1 MMKFEVLIIGSD
13 INAYFMAR
21 NFHEEYGIKC
31 HIIAKF
37 LMAFT
42 ARSNIC
48 DIEYEP
54 ALWEPQVFLS
64 KLLEYGKKRREV
76 IGDVPIILVGTND
89 TYVRLI
95 IENAETLKQYYTFNY
110 VDLPLF
116 NSLSLKDKFYT
127 KYQGHNIEFP
137 KTYIF
142 DCKENI
148 ENIEKDKINS
158 FKFPVIVKAGNG
170 VEYFKHE
177 FEGQAKVY
185 KLQTIEEI
193 IETIKKITEAGYT
206 DNLIIQEYIPGDET
220 YLFDAVLYSNTKG
233 KVEFM
238 TFAQIGLQERTITGV
253 GNCTVLINGY
263 NQYGK
268 YQNIVKNLKEFAEK
282 IGYKGPGEFDLKYD
296 SRDGKYKV
304 LEINPRQGRSS
315 YYSTAVGCNIAKYL
329 VDDLIYKKHK
339 KFKMADKQV
348 ALSFVPMSVINTYI
362 DNKEY
367 VKKFKKLKREKCLID
382 PLKYSKDMS
391 FKRCIWLFKRALN
404 YNRKYKNNKW

>member
-1 MMKFEVLIIGSD
+1 MKKFDVLIIGSD

-21 NFHEEYGIKC
+21 NFYEEYGIKS

-37 LMAFT
+37 PMSFT
-42 ARSNIC
+42 LTSKIC
-48 DIEYEP
+48 EIEYEP
-54 ALWEPQVFLS
+54 NLWETKIFLNR
-64 KLLEYGKKRREV
+64 LIEYGKLTRKSVGE
-76 IGDVPIILVGTND
+76 IPIILIGTND

-95 IENAETLKQYYTFNY
+95 VENAEILKQYFVFNY
-110 VDLPLF
+110 VELPVL
-116 NSLSLKDKFYT
+116 NSLSLKDEFYA
-127 KYQGHNIEFP
+127 KYEEFGIEFP
-137 KTYIF
+137 NTYIF
-142 DCKENI
+142 NCKNSVDSIDKE
-148 ENIEKDKINS
+148 KINA
-158 FKFPVIVKAGNG
+158 FKYPVIVKAGNS

-193 IETIKKITEAGYT
+193 IETIEKITEAGYT

-220 YLFDAVLYSNTKG
+220 YLFDAVLYSNTEG

-263 NQYGK
+263 NQFGAYVDTVYK
-268 YQNIVKNLKEFAEK
+268 LKEFAEK

-296 SRDGKYKV
+296 VRDGKYKV

-315 YYSTAVGCNIAKYL
+315 YYSTAVGCNLAKYL
-329 VDDLIYKKHK
+329 VDDLIYQKHK
-339 KFKMADKQV
+339 EFKIADEQV

-367 VKKFKKLKREKCLID
+367 VKKIKKLKKEKRLID
-382 PLKYSKDMS
+382 PLRYNKDMS
-391 FKRCIWLFKRALN
+391 MKRRVWLFKRALN
-404 YNRKYKNNKW
+404 YNRKYKNNNW